1 MEKFARYGITGK
13 TLELR
18 HGMRSGHGKAPPQ
31 RGFPSASVW
40 QTAYTGML
48 AFRRRRLPKA
58 ISPPQA
64 VIKPGKPAPTT
75 GPGTGFINLGAQ
87 NFTGVFGLADDG
99 TTLYAVNGQSIYSVN
114 PSNAA
119 LTLLSTYSGGLGP
132 VLQAP
137 TPSGERYGEK
147 RRVPHIRSSQQQK
160 GGV

>member
-75 GPGTGFINLGAQ
+75 GPAPDSSI
-87 NFTGVFGLADDG
+87 
-99 TTLYAVNGQSIYSVN
+99 NGQSIYSVN